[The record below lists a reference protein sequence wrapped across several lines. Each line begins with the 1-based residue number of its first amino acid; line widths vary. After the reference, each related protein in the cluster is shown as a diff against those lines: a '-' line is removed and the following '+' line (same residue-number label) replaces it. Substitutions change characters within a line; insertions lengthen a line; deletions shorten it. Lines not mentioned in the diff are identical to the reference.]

1 VWRGHSSGL
10 GILLSTA
17 AHETGQDVVEYGL
30 LMATIAVLVLIG
42 TMAFGNQISPWF
54 NSLAARITTVGT

>member
-10 GILLSTA
+10 GILLSTK
-17 AHETGQDVVEYGL
+17 AHEKGQDVVEYGL

-42 TMAFGNQISPWF
+42 TMAFGNQIRPWF
-54 NSLAARITTVGT
+54 DSLSARIKTVGT

>member
-1 VWRGHSSGL
+1 VWRGHGNSVGFL
-10 GILLSTA
+10 MACA

-42 TMAFGNQISPWF
+42 TTAFGNQISPWF
-54 NSLAARITTVGT
+54 QSLAARITTVGT